1 MEGNREKRRG
11 IFLTLAGGMCWG
23 VSGCFAQFLFQEKG
37 ATANWLV
44 SIRLLTA
51 GILLLIIGY
60 IREGKKLNEV
70 FHKGADAKRLLAFS
84 VFGMLFC
91 QYTYFV
97 TVQYSNAG
105 TATVLQAL
113 APTVILAFVCIRR
126 LKMPRGFELISV
138 ISAILGV
145 FLLSTHG
152 NIHNMMLTKQA
163 LFFGLA
169 SAVAA
174 AAYNLLAA
182 NLLRD
187 YGVYVVVGFG
197 MFFGGLILCA
207 IVRPWNH
214 MIPLDMEAIG
224 AIFGVIVI
232 GTAIAF
238 SLYLKGVSIVGA
250 FMGSLLGTVEP
261 VTAIVVS
268 FLFLGSKF
276 QWIDLL
282 GFAMILGT
290 VLLLSLRS
298 PHEEA

>member
-11 IFLTLAGGMCWG
+11 SFLTLAGGMCWG

-290 VLLLSLRS
+290 VLLLSLRT

>member
-11 IFLTLAGGMCWG
+11 VFLTLAGGMCWG

-126 LKMPRGFELISV
+126 LKMPRGFEFISV

-282 GFAMILGT
+282 GFALILGT
-290 VLLLSLRS
+290 VLLLSLRT

>member
-23 VSGCFAQFLFQEKG
+23 ISGCFGQFLFQEKG

-44 SIRLLTA
+44 SIRLLIA
-51 GILLLIIGY
+51 GILLLSIGY
-60 IREGKKLNEV
+60 MHQGRKLNQV
-70 FHKGADAKRLLAFS
+70 FHKKTDFKKLLVFS

-91 QYTYFV
+91 QYTYFAA
-97 TVQYSNAG
+97 VQYSNAG

-113 APTVILAFVCIRR
+113 APTVILSFVCIRN
-126 LKMPRGFELISV
+126 LKLPKGFELLAV
-138 ISAILGV
+138 TAAILGV

-152 NIHNMMLTKQA
+152 NIQNMMLTKEA

-169 SAVAA
+169 SAVGA

-182 NLLRD
+182 DLLRN

-197 MFFGGLILCA
+197 MLFGGLVLTA
-207 IVRPWNH
+207 LVRPWNL
-214 MIPLDMEAIG
+214 MIPMDMQTI
-224 AIFGVIVI
+224 ICLFGVIVI

-238 SLYLKGVSIVGA
+238 SLYMKGVSIVGA
-250 FMGSLLGTVEP
+250 FMGSLLGTIEP

-268 FLFLGSKF
+268 AIFLGSKF

-282 GFAMILGT
+282 GFVLILGT
-290 VLLLSLRS
+290 VLLLSHCS

>member
-23 VSGCFAQFLFQEKG
+23 ISGCFGQFLFQEKG

-60 IREGKKLNEV
+60 IHQGKKLNEV
-70 FHKGADAKRLLAFS
+70 FHKKADAKKLLGFS

-91 QYTYFV
+91 QYTYFAA
-97 TVQYSNAG
+97 VQYSNAG

-113 APTVILAFVCIRR
+113 APTVILAFVCIRN
-126 LKMPRGFELISV
+126 LKLPKGFELTAV
-138 ISAILGV
+138 ISAVLGV

-169 SAVAA
+169 SAIGAA
-174 AAYNLLAA
+174 SYNLLAA
-182 NLLRD
+182 DLLRG

-197 MFFGGLILCA
+197 MFFGGLVLCA
-207 IVRPWNH
+207 IVRPWNL
-214 MIPLDMEAIG
+214 MIPLDGETLLAL
-224 AIFGVIVI
+224 FG
-232 GTAIAF
+232 
-238 SLYLKGVSIVGA
+238 
-250 FMGSLLGTVEP
+250 
-261 VTAIVVS
+261 
-268 FLFLGSKF
+268 
-276 QWIDLL
+276 
-282 GFAMILGT
+282 
-290 VLLLSLRS
+290 
-298 PHEEA
+298 

>member
-11 IFLTLAGGMCWG
+11 VFLTLAGGMCWG
-23 VSGCFAQFLFQEKG
+23 VSCCFAQFLFQEKG

-70 FHKGADAKRLLAFS
+70 FHKGTDAKRLLAFS

-282 GFAMILGT
+282 GFALILGT
-290 VLLLSLRS
+290 VLLLSLRT

>member
-1 MEGNREKRRG
+1 MEGNCVKRRG

-23 VSGCFAQFLFQEKG
+23 VSGCFGQFLFQEKG

-60 IREGKKLNEV
+60 IHQGRKLNEI
-70 FHKGADAKRLLAFS
+70 FHKKADFKKLLIFS

-91 QYTYFV
+91 QYTYFAG
-97 TVQYSNAG
+97 VQYSNAG

-113 APTVILAFVCIRR
+113 APTVILSFVCIRN
-126 LKMPRGFELISV
+126 LKLPKGFELFAV
-138 ISAILGV
+138 VAAILGV

-152 NIHNMMLTKQA
+152 NIQNMMLTKEA

-169 SAVAA
+169 SAVGA

-182 NLLRD
+182 DLLRN

-197 MFFGGLILCA
+197 MFFGGLVLA
-207 IVRPWNH
+207 ALVRPWNL
-214 MIPLDMEAIG
+214 MIPMDMETI
-224 AIFGVIVI
+224 ICLFGVIVI

-238 SLYLKGVSIVGA
+238 SLYMKGVSIVGA
-250 FMGSLLGTVEP
+250 FMGSLLGTIEP

-268 FLFLGSKF
+268 AIFLGSKF

-282 GFAMILGT
+282 GFALILGT

>member
-1 MEGNREKRRG
+1 MEGNCEKRRG
-11 IFLTLAGGMCWG
+11 VFLTLAGGMCWG

-290 VLLLSLRS
+290 VLLLSLRT

>member
-23 VSGCFAQFLFQEKG
+23 ISGCFGQFLFQEKG

-60 IREGKKLNEV
+60 IHQGKKLNEV
-70 FHKGADAKRLLAFS
+70 FYKGADAKKLLGFS

-113 APTVILAFVCIRR
+113 APTVILAFVCIRN
-126 LKMPRGFELISV
+126 LKLPRGFELAAV
-138 ISAILGV
+138 ISAVLGV

-169 SAVAA
+169 SAVGAA
-174 AAYNLLAA
+174 SYNLLAA
-182 NLLRD
+182 DLLRG

-197 MFFGGLILCA
+197 MFFGGLVHCA
-207 IVRPWNH
+207 IVRPWEH
-214 MIPLDMEAIG
+214 MIPMDGETILAL
-224 AIFGVIVI
+224 FGVIVI

-268 FLFLGSKF
+268 ALFLGSKF

-282 GFAMILGT
+282 GFVLILGT
-290 VLLLSLRS
+290 VLLLSLRT